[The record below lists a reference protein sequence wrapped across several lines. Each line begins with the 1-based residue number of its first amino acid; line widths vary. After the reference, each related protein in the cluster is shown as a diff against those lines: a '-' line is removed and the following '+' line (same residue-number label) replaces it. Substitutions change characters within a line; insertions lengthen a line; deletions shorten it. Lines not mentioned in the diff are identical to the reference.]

1 MTESRSFR
9 GDLSLISTINL
20 LQLIKLASLSG
31 RLLVNCVEKST
42 HFFFTEGKL
51 NYAFSRQDQKRI
63 GQTLL
68 ESQLITADQ
77 LKASLDRQM
86 KADKRQKLGSILVQN
101 GYLTQAQ
108 LADILKKKVE
118 SVLFETLSW
127 TEGEFRFIDSSPFV
141 EEDILL
147 EEDLEPLILQALVL
161 LDEEKN

>member
-1 MTESRSFR
+1 MAESRSFR
-9 GDLSLISTINL
+9 GDLSLVSTINL

-31 RLLVNCVEKST
+31 RLLINCMEKST

-51 NYAFSRQDQKRI
+51 NYAFSRQDKKRI

-77 LKASLDRQM
+77 LKASLDYQK
-86 KADKRQKLGSILVQN
+86 KADKRQKLGSIFVKN

-108 LADILKKKVE
+108 LTDIFKREVE
-118 SVLFETLSW
+118 SVLFETLTW
-127 TEGEFRFIDSSPFV
+127 TEGEFRFVDSSPLV
-141 EEDILL
+141 EGDIIL

-161 LDEEKN
+161 LDEKNV